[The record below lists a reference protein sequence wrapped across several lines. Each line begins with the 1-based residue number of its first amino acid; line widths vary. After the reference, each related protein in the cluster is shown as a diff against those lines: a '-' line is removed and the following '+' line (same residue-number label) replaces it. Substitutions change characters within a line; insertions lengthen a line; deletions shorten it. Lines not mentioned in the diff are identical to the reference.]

1 MEDHLQPLGILTPK
15 QRQHTIAHS
24 SSGDL
29 WSTRTLATGLTVPR
43 GVFTQLGPGPNPLHP
58 KAGLSTTFLALGDR
72 SRSCIASGSRRAAI
86 CLCEVYLP
94 FEPVVSA
101 SSVAT
106 TSSTSPLMSFIHV
119 PHAVVARSL
128 MDADE
133 VHHFSDS
140 SRNTL
145 IATAAV
151 GKSCQSCSVIPD
163 STILSWT

>member
-1 MEDHLQPLGILTPK
+1 MEDQLLSLGILTP

-29 WSTRTLATGLTVPR
+29 WSTRTLDTGLTIPR
-43 GVFTQLGPGPNPLHP
+43 GVFTQLGPDPNPLHS
-58 KAGLSTTFLALGDR
+58 KAGLSTTFLVLGDR
-72 SRSCIASGSRRAAI
+72 SRSWYCFGTPPSCD
-86 CLCEVYLP
+86 CLCEVYSPL
-94 FEPVVSA
+94 EPAVSA
-101 SSVAT
+101 LSVAT

-119 PHAVVARSL
+119 PHAIVARSL

-151 GKSCQSCSVIPD
+151 GKSFRSCSVAPD
-163 STILSWT
+163 GASLPWT